1 MRPLRVLLAD
11 DHTLM
16 RDGLRALIETQSDMM
31 VVGEAADVP
40 QIVPMVLETSAEVL
54 LLDVSLPS
62 GEGLD
67 AVEEVRAKSPG
78 TRVIVLTMHGKDAYL
93 DRATEVGAHGY
104 VVKRA
109 AATQLI
115 ETIRVV
121 SGWSA
126 LLSPAAGEAA
136 GVAKLSP
143 REEEVLRLLAHG
155 HTNQD
160 VADRLEL
167 SVKTVESYRA
177 RLKIKLCARDR
188 TDLVRAALQR
198 GLLQEIGA

>member
-1 MRPLRVLLAD
+1 VRPLRVLLAD

-40 QIVPMVLETSAEVL
+40 QIVPMVLETSADVL

-93 DRATEVGAHGY
+93 E
-104 VVKRA
+104 RA